1 MYYYYYYYSV
11 PPDNPAMSRPI
22 LQKIIFP
29 PPASNAVHMKR
40 KLFGVIFFSLGF
52 DFMRLKDQRE
62 IIHKVWFIKTPAV
75 RAGAC

>member
-1 MYYYYYYYSV
+1 
-11 PPDNPAMSRPI
+11 
-22 LQKIIFP
+22 
-29 PPASNAVHMKR
+29 MKR
-40 KLFGVIFFSLGF
+40 KRFGVILFFSFGF